1 MTNSY
6 LYLVVICAI
15 PYQGTSATFLQEN
28 NENATEATTEMET
41 GSVNSSWTSLAVIIG
56 SIIAS
61 FVVILLLQWAIKKF
75 LCKNK
80 SSTNNENRESAQ
92 VTHLT
97 DGSLQITIP
106 QCLTKPPSYDVIHKY
121 KQLDLATSTPM
132 YYSVPGMKSYY
143 GVLSKWPQETE
154 DGIDEQS
161 PPPAYEDN
169 DAFEKE
175 VQSTSSLTEQQAEK
189 LPANEII
196 V

>member
-1 MTNSY
+1 MSE
-6 LYLVVICAI
+6 LYLHVVIPCAI
-15 PYQGTSATFLQEN
+15 FNQGSFAMSLLKE
-28 NENATEATTEMET
+28 NENATEAPTETET
-41 GSVNSSWTSLAVIIG
+41 RPDVNSALTSLAVIIG

-80 SSTNNENRESAQ
+80 SSANNENRESAQ

-121 KQLDLATSTPM
+121 KQLDLATSTPI
-132 YYSVPGMKSYY
+132 YYSVPGLKNFY

-154 DGIDEQS
+154 EDIDEQS

-169 DAFEKE
+169 DAFENDL
-175 VQSTSSLTEQQAEK
+175 QSTSSLPQQQTEE
-189 LPANEII
+189 
-196 V
+196 